1 MRKEYTIYDIGLSGP
16 IDESI
21 NLNEVAKLIKKI
33 IQDSKRV
40 VKEIET
46 AKRYYE
52 TKTDITIT
60 DDKALKAKIDA
71 VDNNPL
77 RKADNRVPSNYHQIL
92 VDQKASYLF
101 GTMVLIHSKRA
112 KVDDAVEDKQ
122 ASQSK
127 SNKSIT
133 EVVKQSIHDLF
144 DEKLS
149 ELSIKL
155 HRLLYRTCVE
165 ASNTGVTY
173 PYVYIN
179 ELGEFQ
185 VIQIESEE
193 LIPIKGVTIE
203 KKLMYMI
210 RHYNA
215 GKIRVIELYT
225 NDEVITWNDEILK
238 SREPLISGENQW
250 SSLPFVEFNNNPFK
264 LDDLHK
270 YKQQIDVYDKTI
282 SLYANDI
289 EDMQQLIFVLVN
301 YGGTNL
307 DEFLDDLKKYKVVN
321 LDANGRLESLEIKI
335 PVEARIKLLEIID
348 KSIWT
353 FGQGVDPRMENLGNL
368 SGTALQQLYG
378 LLELKAAQTESEFRE
393 GILTIVDLYKQYL
406 AMNGD
411 GDFGEV
417 ATEQVYTRTAIANT
431 KELIDMV
438 QASMDIL
445 SLETNVANHPW
456 VDNPKEELNR
466 IIKERLEAFIRQQE
480 AFGLNDD
487 VKTNTSTQL
496 KTEVKDEKNIEGSQ

>member
-16 IDESI
+16 IDEST

-33 IQDSKRV
+33 IQDNVKV
-40 VKEIET
+40 VKEIKT

-52 TKTDITIT
+52 TLTDITT
-60 DDKALKAKIDA
+60 SDEKSLKAKIDA

-77 RKADNRVPSNYHQIL
+77 RTADNRVPSNYHQIL

-101 GTMVLIHSKRA
+101 GTMVLIHAKRS

-127 SNKSIT
+127 SNTDGT
-133 EVVKQSIHDLF
+133 EVETQSIQDLF
-144 DEKLS
+144 DERLS
-149 ELSIKL
+149 ELSTKL

-185 VIQIESEE
+185 VIQIDSEE

-203 KKLMYMI
+203 KKLMYMV

-225 NDEVITWNDEILK
+225 NNEVITWNNEVFK
-238 SREPLISGENQW
+238 SREPLISDGNEW
-250 SSLPFVEFNNNPFK
+250 SILPFVEFNNNPFK

-270 YKQQIDVYDKTI
+270 YKMQIDVYDKTI

-301 YGGTNL
+301 YGGIDLN
-307 DEFLDDLKKYKVVN
+307 EFLDDLKKYKVVN
-321 LDANGRLESLEIKI
+321 LDANGKLESLEIKI

-348 KSIWT
+348 KSIWM

-378 LLELKAAQTESEFRE
+378 LLELKASQTESEFRE
-393 GILTIVDLYKQYL
+393 GISTIVDLYKQYL

-456 VDNPKEELNR
+456 VDNPKEELKR
-466 IIKERLEAFIRQQE
+466 IIKENLEAVIRQQQ
-480 AFGLNDD
+480 AFGLSDD
-487 VKTNTSTQL
+487 VKTNTSTET
-496 KTEVKDEKNIEGSQ
+496 KEVDEDGNSIEGNQ